1 MMNQQLIS
9 ILLVEDNPGDAFFLQ
24 QLLKESQVSN
34 FQVSHF
40 DYLAKAISHLE
51 NATCDVILLDLLLP
65 DSQGLKTLLN
75 IQQKA
80 PNIPIVILTGMNDQ
94 KLAME
99 AVRKGAQDYLIK
111 GQVTTELLT
120 QSIRYAIE
128 RKIIQK
134 ELKKRTEQLEKT
146 NQELKKRT
154 EELEAVNQELKAFS
168 YTVSHDL
175 RNPITSLKGVLF
187 LWKEKYKDKFDTQDK
202 QWLDMMNKGCNQMNQ
217 LIQDLMLFSHVEKQ
231 NAYLSQVNLSVLANR
246 ILQQLEM
253 KYPNKKVEAIV
264 GSNIIAMA
272 DENLVYIALENLL
285 NNAVKYSQRQEKV
298 RVEVGSFFSSE
309 SQELENNQGEE
320 ISQKQ
325 LVYFVADHGVGFDM
339 KNADKLFIPFE
350 RLHSKYQFEGTG
362 IGLATVQ
369 RIIKRHG
376 GKIWANSEVGKGA
389 TFYFTIPSSSQTT
402 EQGIGNRE

>member
-1 MMNQQLIS
+1 MMNQELIS

-24 QLLKESQVSN
+24 QLFKKYQISK

-65 DSQGLKTLLN
+65 DSQGLETLLN
-75 IQQKA
+75 IQKKA
-80 PNIPIVILTGMNDQ
+80 VNIPIVILTGMNDQ

-111 GQVTTELLT
+111 GEVTTELLT

-134 ELKKRTEQLEKT
+134 ELKKRTKELEKA

-168 YTVSHDL
+168 YTVSYDL
-175 RNPITSLKGVLF
+175 CNPLSNLKSIL
-187 LWKEKYKDKFDTQDK
+187 LIWQEKYKDKFDAQDE
-202 QWLDMMNKGCNQMNQ
+202 QCFDIMNQSCNRMNQ
-217 LIQDLMLFSHVEKQ
+217 LLQDLMLLSHVEKQ
-231 NAYLSQVNLSVLANR
+231 DACLIDVNLSVLANQ
-246 ILQQLEM
+246 IIQQLQM
-253 KYPNKKVEAIV
+253 KYPNQKVEAIV
-264 GSNIIAMA
+264 ESNIIAVA
-272 DENLVYIALENLL
+272 DENLMYILLENLL
-285 NNAVKYSQRQEKV
+285 NNAVKYSQKEEKI
-298 RVEVGSFFSSE
+298 RIKVGNFFKSE
-309 SQELENNQGEE
+309 SQELENYQVEE
-320 ISQKQ
+320 TSQKQ
-325 LVYFVADHGVGFDM
+325 LVYFVADNGVGFDM
-339 KNADKLFIPFE
+339 KNADQLFLPFK
-350 RLHSKYQFEGTG
+350 RLHSKNEFEGTG

-376 GKIWANSEVGKGA
+376 GKIWANSEVGQGS
-389 TFYFTIPSSSQTT
+389 TFYFTIPNYSET
-402 EQGIGNRE
+402 RELRIEN

>member
-9 ILLVEDNPGDAFFLQ
+9 ILLVEDNLGDAFFLQ
-24 QLLKESQVSN
+24 QLLKESQISK

-51 NATCDVILLDLLLP
+51 NASFDVILLDLLLP
-65 DSQGLKTLLN
+65 DSQGLETLLN

-80 PNIPIVILTGMNDQ
+80 DNIPIVILTGMNDEE
-94 KLAME
+94 LAME

-111 GQVTTELLT
+111 GQFTTDILT

-134 ELKKRTEQLEKT
+134 ELKKRTEQLEQS

-154 EELEAVNQELKAFS
+154 QELEAVNKELKAFS

-175 RNPITSLKGVLF
+175 RNPLTNVKGILF
-187 LWKEKYKDKFDTQDK
+187 LLQEKHKDRFDTQDEE
-202 QWLDMMNKGCNQMNQ
+202 WLDIMNRSCNRMNQ

-231 NAYLSQVNLSVLANR
+231 KAYLSDVNLSLLANQ
-246 ILQQLEM
+246 IIQQLEM
-253 KYPNKKVEAIV
+253 KYSDKKVEAIV
-264 GSNIIAMA
+264 ESNIMAVA
-272 DENLVYIALENLL
+272 DENLMYIVLENLL
-285 NNAVKYSQRQEKV
+285 SNAVKYSQKQEKV
-298 RVEVGSFFSSE
+298 RIEVGSFFNHE

-325 LVYFVADHGVGFDM
+325 LAYFVADNGVGFDM
-339 KNADKLFIPFE
+339 KNADQLFIPFE
-350 RLHSKYQFEGTG
+350 RLHNKNEFEGTG

-376 GKIWANSEVGKGA
+376 GKIWANSEVGKGS
-389 TFYFTIPSSSQTT
+389 TFYFTIPNYSQTLVS
-402 EQGIGNRE
+402 

>member
-9 ILLVEDNPGDAFFLQ
+9 ILLIEDNPEDAFFLQ
-24 QLLKESQVSN
+24 RLLKGSQISN

-51 NATCDVILLDLLLP
+51 NATCDLILLDLLLP
-65 DSQGLKTLLN
+65 DSQGLETLLN

-80 PNIPIVILTGMNDQ
+80 PDIPIAILTGMNDQ
-94 KLAME
+94 QLAME
-99 AVRKGAQDYLIK
+99 ALRKGAQDYLIK

-134 ELKKRTEQLEKT
+134 ELKKRTEKLDKT
-146 NQELKKRT
+146 NQQLKKRT

-175 RNPITSLKGVLF
+175 RNPLTSLKGILF
-187 LWKEKYKDKFDTQDK
+187 LWQEKYKDRFDTQDE
-202 QWLDMMNKGCNQMNQ
+202 QWLDMMNRSCNRMNQ

-231 NAYLSQVNLSVLANR
+231 KAYLSDVNLSLLANQ
-246 ILQQLEM
+246 IIQQLEM
-253 KYPNKKVEAIV
+253 KYPDQKVEAIV
-264 GSNIIAMA
+264 ESNIMAVA

-285 NNAVKYSQRQEKV
+285 NNAFKYSQKQEKV
-298 RVEVGSFFSSE
+298 RIEVGSLLNPD

-325 LVYFVADHGVGFDM
+325 LVYFVADNGVGFDM

-350 RLHSKYQFEGTG
+350 RLHNTNEFEGTG

-376 GKIWANSEVGKGA
+376 GKIWANSEVGKGS
-389 TFYFTIPSSSQTT
+389 TFYFTIPNYSETLRRSQK
-402 EQGIGNRE
+402 E